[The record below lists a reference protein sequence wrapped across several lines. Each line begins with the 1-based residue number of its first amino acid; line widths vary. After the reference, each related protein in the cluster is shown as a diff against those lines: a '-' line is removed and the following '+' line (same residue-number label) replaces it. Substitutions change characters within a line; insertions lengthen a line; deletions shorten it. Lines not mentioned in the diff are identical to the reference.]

1 MRRHFER
8 GTAVFDCEVC
18 GRKARNTTDQY
29 QRRVCSQC
37 NEIGEIENGIS
48 DNGLTGEAL
57 AQAESRIAELREELK
72 TIAARAKNRTVKLIA
87 QATH

>member
-18 GRKARNTTDQY
+18 GRKARNTSDQY

-48 DNGLTGEAL
+48 DNNLTGAEL
-57 AQAESRIAELREELK
+57 AQAEKRIAKLRAELK
-72 TIAARAKNRTVKLIA
+72 RIANRSKGRG
-87 QATH
+87 

>member
-18 GRKARNTTDQY
+18 KRKARNTSDQY

-48 DNGLTGEAL
+48 DNDLTGEDL
-57 AQAESRIAELREELK
+57 AQAEKCIAELRAELRD
-72 TIAARAKNRTVKLIA
+72 IDARTQKQTAKSIR
-87 QATH
+87 